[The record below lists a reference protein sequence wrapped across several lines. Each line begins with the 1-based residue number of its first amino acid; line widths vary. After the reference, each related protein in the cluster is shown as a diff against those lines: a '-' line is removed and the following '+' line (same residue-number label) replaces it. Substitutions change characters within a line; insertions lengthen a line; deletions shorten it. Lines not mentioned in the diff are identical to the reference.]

1 MQTNKPMEVID
12 IHKIG
17 IDKLIFIGIGA
28 LFIIEQIFYWFLGSY
43 PYRYGILLKT
53 IAISNFSITI
63 KRKDRKH
70 ADRLLIKANDRKSEI
85 YVRYRYPTAIIGPLI
100 FVGQIKYNETNKLII
115 RIGPISAIFILYL
128 ITFFLFSDG
137 LYGFINT
144 FIIIALIVWF
154 YFRFYNVIQ
163 SISPVL
169 RSNKR
174 S

>member
-1 MQTNKPMEVID
+1 MEVID

-17 IDKLIFIGIGA
+17 TEKLIFIGIGVF
-28 LFIIEQIFYWFLGSY
+28 FIIEQVFYWFLGSY

-53 IAISNFSITI
+53 IAISNLSIPI
-63 KRKDRKH
+63 QCKAKKH
-70 ADRLLIKANDRKSEI
+70 ADRFLIKANDRKNEI

-128 ITFFLFSDG
+128 ITFPLFSDG
-137 LYGFINT
+137 LYGFLNT

-163 SISPVL
+163 SISSTL